1 MEIKIEISIDNQE
14 IVELLEE
21 IINLLEDV
29 AYDYAREESQETSD
43 GAT

>member
-1 MEIKIEISIDNQE
+1 MKIRIEIDIENDD
-14 IVELLEE
+14 ITDLLEE

-43 GAT
+43 GVS